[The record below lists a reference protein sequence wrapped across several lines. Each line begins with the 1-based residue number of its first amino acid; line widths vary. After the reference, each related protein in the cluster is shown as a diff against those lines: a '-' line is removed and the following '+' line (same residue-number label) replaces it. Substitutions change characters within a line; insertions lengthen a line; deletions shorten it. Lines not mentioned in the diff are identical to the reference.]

1 LTINVIKP
9 GLFTTV
15 QDLGRYGF
23 AHLGISPAG
32 AADALSLRIANL
44 LVGNDENAPA
54 LEMTL
59 LGATLTFEESVT
71 VAITGAACE
80 CKLGPYTVPV
90 NQAVEILPGSVL
102 QCGSTTGGARCY
114 IAIRGGFEVP
124 LIMGSASTDVRGN
137 FGGVEGRRLRKGDML
152 RVGEPRTR
160 PPGRLRGE
168 VSGMLRGAGPVRVT
182 RGAQCDWFNPD
193 ACAKFFGTSYLV
205 SEQSDRAGLRLQGEA
220 ISPRDKRQLL
230 SDGIPLGAVQVPHD
244 GQPIILFVDQQTT
257 GGYPKIASVIAAD
270 MHRIGQLRPR
280 EEVRF
285 AEVSIAEAVEALR
298 AQERWLKDVFVASY
312 DEYRFAERGKYK

>member
-1 LTINVIKP
+1 MTISVVKP

-59 LGATLTFEESVT
+59 LGATLAFDEPV
-71 VAITGAACE
+71 VLALTGASCQ
-80 CKLGPYTVPV
+80 CKLGSDTAPAY
-90 NQAVEILPGSVL
+90 QAVEIAPGSVL
-102 QCGSTTGGARCY
+102 QCGSTTDGARCY
-114 IAIRGGFEVP
+114 LAVRGGFDVP
-124 LIMGSASTDVRGN
+124 VVMGSASTDVRGS
-137 FGGVEGRRLRKGDML
+137 FGGVEGRRLQKGDVL
-152 RVGEPRTR
+152 HVGNAWKTQAR
-160 PPGRLRGE
+160 RLRG
-168 VSGMLRGAGPVRVT
+168 RGSEILQGSRPVRVT
-182 RGAQCDWFNPD
+182 RGAQCDWFSLD
-193 ACAKFFGTSYLV
+193 TYARFLGTSYLV

-220 ISPRDKRQLL
+220 LSLRQKTQLL
-230 SDGIPLGAVQVPHD
+230 SDGIPRGAIQVPQD
-244 GQPIILFVDQQTT
+244 GLPIILFVDQQTT
-257 GGYPKIASVIAAD
+257 GGYPKIANVIAAD

-280 EEVRF
+280 DQVRF

-298 AQERWLKDVFVASY
+298 QQENWLKEIFLA
-312 DEYRFAERGKYK
+312 

>member
-1 LTINVIKP
+1 VTISVVKP

-44 LVGNDENAPA
+44 LVGNDENTPV

-59 LGATLTFEESVT
+59 LGATLAFNESAVL
-71 VAITGAACE
+71 ALTGARCE
-80 CKLGPYTVPV
+80 CKLGPDTVPA
-90 NQAVEILPGSVL
+90 NQAVEITAGSVL

-114 IAIRGGFEVP
+114 LAVQGGFEVP
-124 LIMGSASTDVRGN
+124 LVMGSASTDVRGS
-137 FGGVEGRRLRKGDML
+137 FGGFEGRRLQKGDVL
-152 RVGEPRTR
+152 RIGKSQKTQLH
-160 PPGRLRGE
+160 RLQADAAKG
-168 VSGMLRGAGPVRVT
+168 LHLTGPVHVT
-182 RGAQCDWFNPD
+182 RGAQCDWFSPD
-193 ACAKFFGTSYLV
+193 AYAKFLGTSYLV

-220 ISPRDKRQLL
+220 VSPRDKRQLL
-230 SDGIPLGAVQVPHD
+230 TDGIPLGAIQVPQD

-257 GGYPKIASVIAAD
+257 GGYPKIANVIAAD
-270 MHRIGQLRPR
+270 MPRIGQLRPR
-280 EEVRF
+280 DEVRF

-298 AQERWLKDVFVASY
+298 AQERWLKEVFVA
-312 DEYRFAERGKYK
+312 